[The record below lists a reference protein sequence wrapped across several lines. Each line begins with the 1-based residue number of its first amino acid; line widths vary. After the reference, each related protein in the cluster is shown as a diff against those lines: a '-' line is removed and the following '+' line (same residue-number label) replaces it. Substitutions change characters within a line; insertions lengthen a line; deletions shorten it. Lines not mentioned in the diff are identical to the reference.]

1 MSMITTATDA
11 EVISHIGHLISSF
24 GVSPNISD
32 QTLARL
38 RTMHKDGQSSKCIS
52 EIKSLLRLELTLKIG
67 YLNNKPSGI
76 DLIKLIMD
84 KMPTHE
90 LPIDFQSPK
99 TIAHIQETLDK
110 AGAFVIR
117 STHLPLYG
125 SPSFNNFKILIFI
138 FRWMTNYPLE
148 TFLYCIAHE
157 LTHIVLDAIRHPLR
171 NNEVAVDLAAML
183 FGFSDVIKVGRK
195 IEGSPC
201 GYLDDHQFQI
211 AYQEIKKR
219 SQIIYL

>member
-1 MSMITTATDA
+1 MKIITTATDA

-32 QTLARL
+32 KTLARL
-38 RTMHKDGQSSKCIS
+38 RTMYADNQTSRCIA

-67 YLNNKPSGI
+67 YLNDKPSGI
-76 DLIKLIMD
+76 NLVKLIA
-84 KMPTHE
+84 KETPNHE
-90 LPIDFQSPK
+90 FSVDFQLPE
-99 TIAHIQETLDK
+99 TIALIQENLDK
-110 AGAFVIR
+110 APAFVVR
-117 STHLPLYG
+117 SPYLPLYG

-138 FRWMTNYPLE
+138 FRWLTNYPLE
-148 TFLYCIAHE
+148 TFLFCIAHE
-157 LTHIVLDAIRHPLR
+157 LTHVVLDAIRHPLQ

-183 FGFSDVIKVGRK
+183 FGFSDVIKVGRRVN
-195 IEGSPC
+195 GSLC
-201 GYLDDHQFQI
+201 GYLNDHQFQI